1 MNIIRLTIPIFLF
14 ALLLGGCAKTEVTS
28 RQEYRGGKLPRP
40 SQIIVHDFS
49 ATPDDVPAN
58 SALAVQQGRHAM
70 PQTAEEVE
78 TGRKLGAQV
87 AVELTSE
94 ILKMG
99 LPAVRAMSQPTPRV
113 GDLVLKGHFISIEE
127 GKAGKRVLVGFGAG
141 AANMT
146 AMVEGYQ
153 VTPQG
158 LRLLGSGQLE
168 SGSGKLP
175 GVAAGAAA
183 WAVTGSPVGLVVGG
197 AMKIR
202 GERKD
207 TQTIEGAAKRT
218 ADEIAKQLQVK
229 FKEQGWI

>member
-1 MNIIRLTIPIFLF
+1 MNIMRF
-14 ALLLGGCAKTEVTS
+14 ALPVFIAALILGGCAKTQVTS
-28 RQEYRGGKLPRP
+28 RQEYEGAKLPRP

-49 ATPDDVPAN
+49 ATPGDIPAE
-58 SALAVQQGRHAM
+58 SSLAGKVAQAA
-70 PQTAEEVE
+70 PQTAEEIE

-94 ILKMG
+94 ILRMG
-99 LPAVRAMSQPTPRV
+99 LPAVRATSRSAPRV
-113 GDLVLKGHFISIEE
+113 GDLVLKGHFITIEE
-127 GKAGKRVLVGFGAG
+127 GKAGRRVLIGFGAG
-141 AANMT
+141 AANLT

-153 VTPQG
+153 VTQQG

-175 GVAAGAAA
+175 GMVAGAAA
-183 WAVTGSPVGLVVGG
+183 WAVTDSPISLIVGG
-197 AMKIR
+197 TAKIR

-207 TQTIEGAAKRT
+207 KQTIEGAAKRT
-218 ADEIAKQLQVK
+218 AEEIAKKLQVK